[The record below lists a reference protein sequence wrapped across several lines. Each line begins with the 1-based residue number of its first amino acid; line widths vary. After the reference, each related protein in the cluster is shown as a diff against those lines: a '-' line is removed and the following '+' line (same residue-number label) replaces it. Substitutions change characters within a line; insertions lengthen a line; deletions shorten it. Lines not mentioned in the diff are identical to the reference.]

1 MPARTALTMVDD
13 FFARLRL
20 TLYRTLE
27 GELAGMPPH
36 ERREQHRRQIKLLH
50 APLSSL
56 LLAVAVMQVARVATD
71 AVLLGDLP
79 PPLVWQGCAAVLLL
93 GMAGSYRHLAS
104 LRRRVLLGFVFL
116 GLLLASLVEPGN
128 DWRDMPVL
136 SLAGFLLVPIAGLP
150 LLVRPGVALAG
161 LAMCTA
167 VAAYLLFSLSD
178 VPVQDQV
185 TFGFY
190 YAMSATAG
198 LVLRRA
204 RANLA
209 TRMDRQ
215 VASLWQ
221 RAVSDPL
228 TGLLNRHGWLN
239 LAGTAMQDAL
249 DAGQRPAV
257 LFIDVDYFKR
267 VNDTHGHQAGD
278 ELLRELGVII
288 DTRIGPGQFSA
299 RLGGEEFAC
308 LLPSASAHQA
318 ERFAERLANDYRER
332 GKRFG
337 STLSIGIASYQDG
350 DLLNDLLAR
359 ADAALYEAK
368 HRGRDQVVVAR

>member
-1 MPARTALTMVDD
+1 MSEPFLASLKQ
-13 FFARLRL
+13 

-27 GELAGMPPH
+27 GELAGMAPH

-50 APLSSL
+50 LPLSNL
-56 LLAVAVMQVARVATD
+56 LLAVAVMQIARVATD
-71 AVLLGDLP
+71 ALANWDLP
-79 PPLVWQGCAAVLLL
+79 ITLAWQGFAAALLL
-93 GMAGSYRHLAS
+93 AMASSYRHLVS
-104 LRRRVLLGFVFL
+104 LRRRLALGFVFL
-116 GLLLASLVEPGN
+116 ALLLVSLVEPGA
-128 DWRDMPVL
+128 DWRQMPAL

-150 LLVRPGVALAG
+150 LLVRPRVALAG
-161 LAMCTA
+161 LALCTA
-167 VAAYLLFSLSD
+167 ITAWLLVSLTAVSFEEKMTFS
-178 VPVQDQV
+178 
-185 TFGFY
+185 FY
-190 YAMSATAG
+190 FVMSATAG

-249 DAGQRPAV
+249 DAGTQPAV

-267 VNDTHGHQAGD
+267 VNDAHGHQAGD
-278 ELLRELGVII
+278 ELLRELGGII
-288 DTRIGPGQFSA
+288 DNRIGPGQFSA

-308 LLPSASAHQA
+308 LLPDSSASQA

-332 GKRFG
+332 AKRFD
-337 STLSIGIASYQDG
+337 STLSIGIATYGDG
-350 DLLNDLLAR
+350 DVLNDLLAR

-368 HRGRDQVVVAR
+368 HRGRDQIVVAN

>member
-1 MPARTALTMVDD
+1 MPVPM
-13 FFARLRL
+13 FASLRQA
-20 TLYRTLE
+20 LYRTLE

-50 APLSSL
+50 LPLSNL
-56 LLAVAVMQVARVATD
+56 LLAVAVMQIARVAAD
-71 AVLLGDLP
+71 ALAHWDLP
-79 PPLVWQGCAAVLLL
+79 AMLAWQGFAAALL
-93 GMAGSYRHLAS
+93 MAMATSYRHLVS
-104 LRRRVLLGFVFL
+104 LRKRLALGFVFL
-116 GLLLASLVEPGN
+116 ALLLVSLVQPGS
-128 DWRDMPVL
+128 DWREMSAL

-150 LLVRPGVALAG
+150 LMVRPRVALAG
-161 LAMCTA
+161 LALC
-167 VAAYLLFSLSD
+167 AAITGYLLLSLTQVSL
-178 VPVQDQV
+178 QDKL

-190 YAMSATAG
+190 FVMSATAG

-209 TRMDRQ
+209 ARMDRQ

-249 DAGQRPAV
+249 DAGKQPAV

-267 VNDTHGHQAGD
+267 VNDAHGHQAGD
-278 ELLRELGVII
+278 ELLRELGGII
-288 DTRIGPGQFSA
+288 DNRIGPGQFSA

-308 LLPSASAHQA
+308 LLPDCSAAQA
-318 ERFAERLANDYRER
+318 ERFAERLAAEYRQRAE
-332 GKRFG
+332 RFG
-337 STLSIGIASYQDG
+337 STLSIGIATYGQG

-368 HRGRDQVVVAR
+368 HRGRDQIVVAN